1 MLHAGLVVHFNH
13 TWCMSMSCTT
23 KIAHTRLKS
32 QIQVSCYH
40 FCFDKKRKRFYN
52 ALRSSKTT
60 SKSVLH
66 LIGINIRLCL
76 EIAKKC
82 LKSQIKECMFLTIK
96 SIHDVHTHGI
106 ILVWNLKIIE
116 HKHILS
122 T

>member
-1 MLHAGLVVHFNH
+1 MWHMN
-13 TWCMSMSCTT
+13 MSTNC

-32 QIQVSCYH
+32 QIQASCYH
-40 FCFDKKRKRFYN
+40 FCFDKKRNRFYD

-66 LIGINIRLCL
+66 LLKINIRPTLK
-76 EIAKKC
+76 IAKKC
-82 LKSQIKECMFLTIK
+82 LKSQIKACLFLTIT